1 MPKRLPRTRTFKGE
15 PPLAHY
21 DSVTGTAGDPAILL
35 IHGSLTRSEDWEN
48 VFPRLA
54 TRYRTVAYDQRGHGK
69 SGRATDYS
77 LRAFG
82 EDAARVVAGLM
93 KTPTIVIGHSLG
105 ALAAIAAAAL
115 QPDLVTALVLEDPP
129 MSYSKGWDPKQWAS
143 LRDALAAKDDAKAFL
158 RFVERW
164 PLASPGPRGE
174 RTYGESRGFYASE
187 RMVSY
192 LSPIDPALADSR
204 THGPDATA
212 PDLIKEWLSGVKVP
226 TLVIAGETR
235 LGSNVD
241 DAGEWRLKQS
251 IKELTLKRFPGTGH
265 LIHGYR
271 PEQFLEN
278 IEPFLRGLRAPTG
291 ATKSP

>member
-1 MPKRLPRTRTFKGE
+1 MPKRLPRTRTLKGD

-21 DSVTGTAGDPAILL
+21 DSGQGVPAVLL
-35 IHGSLTRSEDWEN
+35 IHGSLSRSEDWEN

-82 EDAARVVAGLM
+82 DDAARMLTGIV
-93 KTPTIVIGHSLG
+93 KTPTVIIGHSLG
-105 ALAAIAAAAL
+105 ALAAIAAAAM
-115 QPDLVTALVLEDPP
+115 QPDLVTALILEDPP
-129 MSYSKGWDPKQWAS
+129 MAYSKNWDPSQWAS
-143 LRDALAAKDDAKAFL
+143 LRDALGAADDTKTFQ
-158 RFVERW
+158 RFVDRW

-187 RMVSY
+187 RMVTY
-192 LSPIDPALADSR
+192 FKPLDPALAESR
-204 THGPDATA
+204 THGPDPSA
-212 PDLIKEWLSGVKVP
+212 PDLIKEWLAGVKVP
-226 TLVIAGETR
+226 VLVLAGETR
-235 LGSNVD
+235 LGSNLD

-251 IKELTLKRFPGTGH
+251 IKDFTLKRIPGTGH

-278 IEPFLRGLRAPTG
+278 IEPFLRRMRTDG
-291 ATKSP
+291 A